1 MKKETFENFVK
12 RLDQK
17 KEGETELWIIFVF
30 SILANYNL
38 PSEEQVKD
46 YENSLTNFNPLI
58 KEIPK
63 DDFLKA
69 KAWFDED

>member
-69 KAWFDED
+69 KA